1 MKTRA
6 QIYGKEAAGLLRA
19 VSLYP
24 GLLEEQLCRL
34 YPGKETAA
42 KSILARLEKQGRV
55 TRAEDGGW
63 FLYGSNT
70 QDADAGTRRAVWVL
84 LDFIGQA
91 EFHSSGDFPVR
102 VIFFA
107 RGEVYEVID
116 LSAGQEAFVSQALR
130 QSREE
135 PGRRILI
142 VDDPRQIAGLDI
154 PGVSAY
160 CTVGGDG
167 IVSYY
172 QKSSLEGEG

>member
-19 VSLYP
+19 TSLYP

-34 YPGKETAA
+34 YPGKEATARV
-42 KSILARLEKQGRV
+42 ILSKLEKQGRV
-55 TRAEDGGW
+55 MRAEGGW
-63 FLYGSNT
+63 FMYGSDT
-70 QDADAGTRRAVWVL
+70 RSADAGTRRAVWVL
-84 LDFIGQA
+84 LDFIEQA
-91 EFHSSGDFPVR
+91 EFHSSSDFPVK

-116 LSAGQEAFVSQALR
+116 IPAGQETLISQALR

-142 VDDPRQIAGLDI
+142 VESPQQIAGLDI

-160 CTVGGDG
+160 CTVSEDG
-167 IVSYY
+167 TVSYY
-172 QKSSLEGEG
+172 QKTNLEGEG